1 MSPVRSAIQKTVRES
16 AMPLLSFRRL
26 LRRLTN
32 RWTAKW
38 TKQLWRRCRSL
49 WLERLECRVAPAT
62 VSWINGAGGDW
73 NTAGNWDSGK
83 LPGSGDDVVINQTG
97 ITITHAAASD
107 TIHSLTSQADL
118 RLTAGT
124 LSVAAA
130 STLNGAFALEGGTVT
145 GTGDLTVN
153 GTFRWSS
160 GTMSG
165 KATTTA
171 QGGLALGDGL
181 KVLDGRTLNVPGP
194 LTWTGGDVVLQNGAT
209 WGVPPNQSGLAPYA
223 VLQVSNVT
231 APALTVGEYVPVT
244 VT

>member
-1 MSPVRSAIQKTVRES
+1 
-16 AMPLLSFRRL
+16 
-26 LRRLTN
+26 
-32 RWTAKW
+32 
-38 TKQLWRRCRSL
+38 
-49 WLERLECRVAPAT
+49 
-62 VSWINGAGGDW
+62 
-73 NTAGNWDSGK
+73 
-83 LPGSGDDVVINQTG
+83 
-97 ITITHAAASD
+97 
-107 TIHSLTSQADL
+107 DL

-244 VT
+244 VTWTVTNIGTGAGVTSRWTDTIIATPNATLGKPVDEIVLDRVVHDGALGPTASYTGTDTFTLPL